1 VRKFIRYAQDIAVK
15 RERLVIGWSDKVRKR
30 KEKVIDELYKLEPK
44 ILVLVHLF
52 LELLLILLLIVFSS
66 HVSIGI

>member
-1 VRKFIRYAQDIAVK
+1 MAGLIKA
-15 RERLVIGWSDKVRKR
+15 RKR

-52 LELLLILLLIVFSS
+52 LELLLKLLLVVFSI
-66 HVSIGI
+66 HVSIGV

>member
-52 LELLLILLLIVFSS
+52 LELLLVLLLIVFSS